1 MAKQRK
7 KKTSQAMILKNKTEI
22 RYFAGI
28 FSSNQFVEIVICI
41 SGAYAEPCQTSVIG
55 LFAKIVNSFQ
65 QLTILAVIYFGR
77 KFHLRGSTVF

>member
-1 MAKQRK
+1 
-7 KKTSQAMILKNKTEI
+7 MILKNKTEI

-55 LFAKIVNSFQ
+55 P
-65 QLTILAVIYFGR
+65 
-77 KFHLRGSTVF
+77 STVNYISRCLFRQKVPSSRFDSFLNTSL